1 MSFSTDV
8 KSELCSIRTDNA
20 AAEAQCHGMLVLC
33 RSFSFDKI
41 LFQTGCLAAAEL
53 FVSLLR
59 YSFDIITSVKTGG
72 SKKPTYT
79 VEVASA
85 ADRKKILFRLG
96 YKLSETPFIDF
107 AKLKTDG
114 NVKAF
119 IRGAFLAGGTVSD
132 PEKEYRAE
140 FSFRQND
147 TAADFIGILDS
158 KGFDFTMTYRAGKF
172 LVYTKNSTTI
182 EELLTYL
189 GAGTETLNLIGV
201 KIYKS
206 VRNRTNR
213 QNNCETS
220 NILKAADAAYE
231 QTCAIEKIKKAGK
244 LQTLP
249 PELYEVAMLRL
260 NNPQTSLGGLCKLSE
275 TGLTRSGLNHRI
287 KKLMAIAAEIKDK

>member
-8 KSELCSIRTDNA
+8 KSELCTVRTDNA
-20 AAEAQCHGMLVLC
+20 AAEAQCHGMLVLS
-33 RSFSFDKI
+33 RSFSFEKI
-41 LFQTGCLAAAEL
+41 LLQTRCREVAEL
-53 FVSLLR
+53 FSNLLR
-59 YSFDIITSVKTGG
+59 LCFDVITAVKEGG

-85 ADRKKILFRLG
+85 ADRKRIMFHLG
-96 YKLSETPFIDF
+96 YKLSESPFIDF
-107 AKLKTDG
+107 ARLKTDG
-114 NVKAF
+114 NLRAF
-119 IRGAFLAGGTVSD
+119 IRGAFLAGGSVSD

-182 EELLTYL
+182 EELLTFM
-189 GAGTETLNLIGV
+189 GAGNETLNLIGV
-201 KIYKS
+201 KVYKS

-220 NILKAADAAYE
+220 NILKAADAAFE
-231 QTCAIEKIKKAGK
+231 QICAIEKIKKAGK
-244 LQTLP
+244 LETLP
-249 PELYEVAMLRL
+249 KELYEIARLRL
-260 NNPQTSLGGLCKLSE
+260 NNPQTSLSGLCKLSE
-275 TGLTRSGLNHRI
+275 SGLTRSGVNHRI
-287 KKLMAIAAEIKDK
+287 KKLLEIAEEIKEK